1 MRSFGVLI
9 VIDVQRGFDDTRW
22 GRRGNPG
29 CERNVAALIAVWRQR
44 NGTIV
49 FVRHDSQ
56 AQESPLYSGSP
67 GNAFKPEIDGEPDL
81 LVVKHVNSAFYG
93 SLDLHAWLQD
103 HGHHALTICGITT
116 NHCCETTA
124 RMAGNLGYE
133 TTFAIDAT
141 HTFDRRSVDGS
152 WISAEEIARVSA
164 ANLTEEFATV
174 ITTAAIIAASGG
186 DQVAAD

>member
-133 TTFAIDAT
+133 TTFASTRPTPLTVGPWTGAGSQPK
-141 HTFDRRSVDGS
+141 RSHA
-152 WISAEEIARVSA
+152 SAQRTSPK
-164 ANLTEEFATV
+164 
-174 ITTAAIIAASGG
+174 SSRP
-186 DQVAAD
+186 